1 MQFSVKKS
9 EVFVFILFFSLFS
22 ALGVWQLKRAD
33 EKRDIE
39 KLINARSADAALVLS
54 GPVDWD
60 AENIQYQNIKVRGEF
75 VPKGQLLIDNILRAG
90 APGYHVVTPFRIVDT
105 DLHILVNRGWVAQ
118 GKSRQHLPVLTLPQ
132 GLLTLEGIVRTP
144 SALPFVDS
152 SIEALV
158 PDESLNLWL
167 YIDLQKY
174 QAESPLKMI
183 AFAMLQNSDT
193 GDGLLREWPVYKAK
207 VAMHIGYA
215 IQWFAFAIIVS
226 LIFIGIGRKHG
237 KKAVQTGE
245 EATTN

>member
-9 EVFVFILFFSLFS
+9 EVLVFILFFSLFS
-22 ALGVWQLKRAD
+22 GLGVWQLKRAD

-39 KLINARSADAALVLS
+39 RLINARSADVPLVLS
-54 GPVDWD
+54 GPVGWD
-60 AENIQYQNIKVRGEF
+60 AKKIEYQKIKVSGEF
-75 VPKGQLLIDNILRAG
+75 VPKGQLLIDNILRDG
-90 APGYHVVTPFRIVDT
+90 APGYHVITPFRIAKT
-105 DLHILVNRGWVAQ
+105 QLHILVNRGWVAQ
-118 GKSRQHLPVLTLPQ
+118 GISRQQLPELDLPS
-132 GLLTLEGIVRTP
+132 GMHTLEGIVRTP

-152 SIEALV
+152 STETLA
-158 PDESLNLWL
+158 PDEPYNLWL

-174 QAESPLKMI
+174 QAESPLKVM

-193 GDGLLREWPVYKAK
+193 GDGLLREWPAYKAK

-237 KKAVQTGE
+237 KKAVPIGN